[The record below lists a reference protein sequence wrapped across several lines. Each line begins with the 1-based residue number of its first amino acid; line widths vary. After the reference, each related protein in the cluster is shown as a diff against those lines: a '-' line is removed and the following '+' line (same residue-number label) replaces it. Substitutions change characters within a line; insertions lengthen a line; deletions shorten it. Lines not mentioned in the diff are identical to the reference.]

1 MTRLILFLFAWYS
14 VDAAS
19 HSQIDAKKVGIGT
32 YANNY
37 SAGGVSFTATL
48 GDPSNDA
55 VTLSDDN
62 GRTFYTV
69 VADGDTEDTQST
81 LASKYGTCT
90 VKVDAANTGSSQ
102 ASLEDRLKS
111 LAGNTVT
118 VTITA
123 KMFAA
128 SEDTSVDNNKT
139 YYSQDGTS
147 HLWTA
152 VASPTGNPSTSG
164 YFEVVANAVKLKNAS
179 SIQAHAENAYRAVDN
194 GWANEAVAYHTDI
207 KISPASGLTSETIA
221 QQTFVYGID
230 GQYVTDVVAKANN
243 YIQIEATVTF
253 AETGA

>member
-1 MTRLILFLFAWYS
+1 M
-14 VDAAS
+14 
-19 HSQIDAKKVGIGT
+19 
-32 YANNY
+32 
-37 SAGGVSFTATL
+37 
-48 GDPSNDA
+48 
-55 VTLSDDN
+55 SDDN
-62 GRTFYTV
+62 GQTFYTV